1 MNFLIVDD
9 SSTVRRILS
18 NALEQIGYES
28 VIEAENGEEAL
39 ETLAAEDVD
48 FLITDWNMPGV
59 DGLELIRQVRRSNG
73 MSDMPILMVTTR
85 GMEEDV
91 IKAMKAQVDNYIV
104 KPFTPDVL
112 EEKIDTILSES

>member
-9 SSTVRRILS
+9 SSTVRRILT
-18 NALEQIGYES
+18 NGLEQIGYEN

-39 ETLAAEDVD
+39 ETLAAEEID

-59 DGLELIRQVRRSNG
+59 DGLELIRQVRGSNG
-73 MSDMPILMVTTR
+73 MADMPILMVTTR

-91 IKAMKAQVDNYIV
+91 LKAMKAQVDNYIV